1 LLEDL
6 QISPFQD
13 STELARLARRHA
25 TCILLANAP
34 WAVVTV
40 AQSE

>member
-6 QISPFQD
+6 QISPLED

-34 WAVVTV
+34 WAVV
-40 AQSE
+40 SIGENE